1 MKGDTGNTGTQG
13 VKGDTG
19 ATGITDLGQYAG
31 TSMVLGTADMEQVIP
46 GGTATNLGSG
56 DALWDTVYAT
66 NGILSTSD
74 ARVKTEVQPLSG
86 GLATLMQLQ
95 PKTYYKHKSRFVN
108 GVLVLDAAGQNE
120 AGFLA
125 QEMATVIP
133 TAVYMPKDTTS
144 TLLGVRYEQVIPYT
158 VEAVQE
164 LKAENDA
171 LAIRVAKLEQQL
183 AAVLALVGTK

>member
-1 MKGDTGNTGTQG
+1 MT
-13 VKGDTG
+13 
-19 ATGITDLGQYAG
+19 
-31 TSMVLGTADMEQVIP
+31 
-46 GGTATNLGSG
+46 LGS
-56 DALWDTVYAT
+56 DLVSWSSAFFTTAASL
-66 NGILSTSD
+66 TSD

-108 GVLVLDAAGQNE
+108 GVLVLDAAGQSE

-125 QEMATVIP
+125 QEMVTVIP

-171 LAIRVAKLEQQL
+171 LALRVAKLEQQL
-183 AAVLALVGTK
+183 AALLALVGTK